1 MPDSS
6 QVQPTAFNCEGGLV
20 LNRSSFIMQ
29 PGEAIELENFEPD
42 ISGGYRRISGFSK
55 YVNHVI
61 PITNTTAEQ
70 PLMVTLFANK
80 VVAARGERIYSA
92 SSTTLTIRI
101 VLNTAMTGS
110 GQISVNSTLGFSSS
124 GTLQINSEIFTYTGV
139 TSSSF
144 TGVTRATS
152 STTAASHIKNNV
164 VSENWTQRD
173 TGRTNATKYHF
184 ERFNFD
190 GNEKLICVDGVN
202 APVVFNSSLSATDVS
217 PSQVGSGAITFLGA
231 DIASTTT
238 MTGSGTVTVKST
250 AGFINPDSGTQSI
263 VINSEIFTY
272 TGLSSTTFTGV
283 ARATSGTTAAE
294 HKISDSVFD
303 LFPPAVTGAKVVV
316 AYKEHMFYAG
326 MSDTPQ
332 EIIFSLPFDEDNFSV
347 ALGAGSIKVDDTII
361 ALKVFR
367 DSLFIFCE
375 NRIFKLT
382 GTSQADFTMT
392 AVTRNIGCI
401 NSFTVQEFAGD
412 LIFLGPDGLRTV
424 AATARIGDT
433 ELGTISKNIQP
444 IFDENIKD
452 AASFDSVVI
461 PDKTQYRIF
470 FNKDGQSEGLS
481 KGAICVLKKE
491 AFEFSTLLGLQ
502 TTCTDSFVEAGDVIV
517 LHGDK
522 NGFIQRQ
529 EVGNTFDG
537 TIIAGK
543 YRSPDMSFGDPGIR
557 KHMQKVIINYKP
569 EGSIDTDLF
578 VRYDNEDKDSARPIV
593 YPFDTSNLAASYNT
607 AVYSTTS
614 SATQFVYGGAQEPLN
629 RQSVEGSGFSVV
641 LRVEDDG
648 ESNSYSLK
656 GFQLEYQLGARR

>member
-6 QVQPTAFNCEGGLV
+6 QIQPVAFNCEGGLV
-20 LNRSSFIMQ
+20 LNRSSFLMD
-29 PGEAIELENFEPD
+29 PGQAIELENFEPD
-42 ISGGYRRISGFSK
+42 IQGGYRRINGYTKFINQ
-55 YVNHVI
+55 VV
-61 PITNTTAEQ
+61 PITSSSAEE
-70 PLMVTLFANK
+70 PLMAASFNNKTL
-80 VVAARGERIYSA
+80 AARGEKIFSSSSTQLAIRIA
-92 SSTTLTIRI
+92 SST
-101 VLNTAMTGS
+101 AMIGS
-110 GQISVNSTLGFSSS
+110 GSITVDSTTGFASS
-124 GTLQINSEIFTYTGV
+124 GNLQIGDEKFTYTGV
-139 TSSSF
+139 TLNAF

-152 STTAASHIKNNV
+152 STTAATHITDSF
-164 VSENWTQRD
+164 VSIDWVEID
-173 TGRTNATKYHF
+173 TGRTNAKKYHF

-190 GNEKLICVDGVN
+190 GNEKIVCVDGVN
-202 APVVFNSSLSATDVS
+202 DPVVFNSSLSATDVS

-283 ARATSGTTAAE
+283 TRATSGTTAAE

-517 LHGDK
+517 LHGDN

-648 ESNSYSLK
+648 ESNPYSLK